1 MRKASQA
8 RRIRLHGRLHSTA
21 KQNMAEFSSKL
32 YFRVA
37 FISLLLC
44 LASGEL
50 TVTCNM

>member
-8 RRIRLHGRLHSTA
+8 RRVRLHGRLHSII
-21 KQNMAEFSSKL
+21 KQNMAEFGSKL

-50 TVTCNM
+50 SVTCNV